1 MVCILQLG
9 YCTECLYSY
18 FNVPPAF
25 CIFHE
30 CIDVIKLI
38 IVSTLSDNIGAET
51 HDDICGRPR
60 YCPTH
65 GEDVKS
71 WFISLKFVLLPTAS
85 SHITEVTSVG
95 SISCQF

>member
-38 IVSTLSDNIGAET
+38 IVSTLSDNISAET
-51 HDDICGRPR
+51 HNDICGRPR
-60 YCPTH
+60 YCPIP
-65 GEDVKS
+65 
-71 WFISLKFVLLPTAS
+71 WRR
-85 SHITEVTSVG
+85 
-95 SISCQF
+95 CQVMV